1 MKKNLFIGAT
11 LLFALII
18 TGCPKSPDEP
28 VQPKKE
34 EVSVSDVKDSGAEN
48 SVKELTDEE
57 KTSEKIGGLFAGA
70 LVTQMSNEE
79 TQAAL
84 MQSIQPFL
92 KSILGDSEETE
103 NLNSRAVTVDKLENV
118 YPEFMKEVKTFLN
131 DISIGEGDSLPE
143 SGKLEKK
150 AAFDYS
156 ISPNGIS
163 YNDDVISIDISK
175 LNISTD
181 DIIHFVNVDAES
193 GIISEGIKG
202 EVKVD
207 AAAKGTIDFTKVEGL
222 EDFVIREGILQ
233 VALNGNAATDYVYDR
248 NEDEDVLGSGKLNAG
263 LTASSVITVIIPEGD
278 KKYGGKILS
287 KVSVNFDCD
296 KMENLNEPTLEKLGE
311 YLTINITSDLY
322 TDDGEKVCEL
332 LKITTLKELEDLLK
346 SLTGD
351 VPGEDDSSE
360 E

>member
-34 EVSVSDVKDSGAEN
+34 EVSVSDVNDSGAEN
-48 SVKELTDEE
+48 SVKELKTDE
-57 KTSEKIGGLFAGA
+57 IPNLFVSA
-70 LVTQMSNEE
+70 LTTQMSDEG

-92 KSILGDSEETE
+92 ESISGGSEETE

-118 YPEFMKEVKTFLN
+118 YPELMKEIENFGKDLEEKGKATF
-131 DISIGEGDSLPE
+131 
-143 SGKLEKK
+143 
-150 AAFDYS
+150 AYS
-156 ISPNGIS
+156 APKGIS
-163 YNDDVISIDISK
+163 YKDDVISIDISK
-175 LNISTD
+175 LNISTNEVTLTSTEYED
-181 DIIHFVNVDAES
+181 GGAKDEF
-193 GIISEGIKG
+193 KG
-202 EVKVD
+202 EAKVD

-233 VALNGNAATDYVYDR
+233 VALNGNAAIDSTYNRKEEEEVS
-248 NEDEDVLGSGKLNAG
+248 VSGNLNAG
-263 LTASSVITVIIPEGD
+263 LTASSVITVIIPD
-278 KKYGGKILS
+278 SDNKKYGGKILS
-287 KVSVNFDCD
+287 KASVNFDCD
-296 KMENLNEPTLEKLGE
+296 KIENLNEPTLEKLGE

-332 LKITTLKELEDLLK
+332 LKITTFEELEELLK
-346 SLTGD
+346 SLTED
-351 VPGEDDSSE
+351 VPSE

>member
-28 VQPKKE
+28 VQP
-34 EVSVSDVKDSGAEN
+34 VSFSDVKDSGAEN
-48 SVKELTDEE
+48 SVKELKTDE
-57 KTSEKIGGLFAGA
+57 IPNLFASA
-70 LVTQMSNEE
+70 LTTQMSNEE

-92 KSILGDSEETE
+92 ESILGGIEETE

-118 YPEFMKEVKTFLN
+118 YPELMEEIENFGN
-131 DISIGEGDSLPE
+131 N
-143 SGKLEKK
+143 LEKK
-150 AAFDYS
+150 GKATFDYS
-156 ISPNGIS
+156 ISPKGIS

-175 LNISTD
+175 LNISTNEVTLTSTEHED
-181 DIIHFVNVDAES
+181 GGAKKEL
-193 GIISEGIKG
+193 KG
-202 EVKVD
+202 EAKVD
-207 AAAKGTIDFTKVEGL
+207 AAAKGKIDFTKVEGL

-233 VALNGNAATDYVYDR
+233 VALNGNGTVNEVYDR
-248 NEDEDVLGSGKLNAG
+248 KEKEVVVSVSGNLNVG

-287 KVSVNFDCD
+287 KASVKFNCD
-296 KMENLNEPTLEKLGE
+296 KIENLNELTPEKPEELGK
-311 YLTINITSDLY
+311 YFTINITSDLY
-322 TDDGEKVCEL
+322 TDEGEKVCEL
-332 LKITTLKELEDLLK
+332 LEITTLEDLLN
-346 SLTGD
+346 LFPN

-360 E
+360 EYKL

>member
-48 SVKELTDEE
+48 SVKELTADE
-57 KTSEKIGGLFAGA
+57 KTGEEIGGLFAGA
-70 LVTQMSNEE
+70 LVTQMSDEE
-79 TQAAL
+79 TQVAL
-84 MQSIQPFL
+84 MQSIQPFID
-92 KSILGDSEETE
+92 SILGGSEETE

-118 YPEFMKEVKTFLN
+118 YPEFMKEVENFQKDL
-131 DISIGEGDSLPE
+131 
-143 SGKLEKK
+143 LEKGK
-150 AAFDYS
+150 ATFDYS
-156 ISPNGIS
+156 SPKGIS
-163 YNDDVISIDISK
+163 YDDDVISIDISK
-175 LNISTD
+175 LNISTNEVTLTSTEYED
-181 DIIHFVNVDAES
+181 GGAKE
-193 GIISEGIKG
+193 ELKG
-202 EVKVD
+202 EAKVD

-233 VALNGNAATDYVYDR
+233 VALNGNAAIDSTYNRKEEEEEVS
-248 NEDEDVLGSGKLNAG
+248 VSGNLNAG

-287 KVSVNFDCD
+287 KASVNFDCD
-296 KMENLNEPTLEKLGE
+296 KIENLNEPTLEELGK
-311 YLTINITSDLY
+311 YLKINITSDLY

-332 LKITTLKELEDLLK
+332 LKITTLEDL
-346 SLTGD
+346 
-351 VPGEDDSSE
+351 
-360 E
+360 

>member
-34 EVSVSDVKDSGAEN
+34 EVSVSDVKASGADN
-48 SVKELTDEE
+48 SVKELKDDGKTGEE
-57 KTSEKIGGLFAGA
+57 IGGLFISE
-70 LVTQMSNEE
+70 LMSTDPKTQEV
-79 TQAAL
+79 L
-84 MQSIQPFL
+84 MQSIQPFID
-92 KSILGDSEETE
+92 SILGGSEETE

-118 YPEFMKEVKTFLN
+118 YLEFMKEIENF
-131 DISIGEGDSLPE
+131 
-143 SGKLEKK
+143 GKDLEEKGK
-150 AAFDYS
+150 ATFDYS
-156 ISPNGIS
+156 SPKGIS

-181 DIIHFVNVDAES
+181 EVTLTNTEYEDGGAKDELN
-193 GIISEGIKG
+193 G

-207 AAAKGTIDFTKVEGL
+207 AAAKGKIDFTKVKGL
-222 EDFVIREGILQ
+222 EDFVIREGVLQ
-233 VALNGNAATDYVYDR
+233 VALNGNGTVNCVQER
-248 NEDEDVLGSGKLNAG
+248 KEEEEDVSVSGKLNAG

-287 KVSVNFDCD
+287 KASVNFDCD
-296 KMENLNEPTLEKLGE
+296 KIADIYGTVVFEELEK

-322 TDDGEKVCEL
+322 TDGGEKVCEL
-332 LKITTLKELEDLLK
+332 LKITTLEELLK
-346 SLTGD
+346 FFPT
-351 VPGEDDSSE
+351 EDAPSE

>member
-34 EVSVSDVKDSGAEN
+34 EVSVSDVKDSGAKN
-48 SVKELTDEE
+48 SVKKLTESGKTGEE
-57 KTSEKIGGLFAGA
+57 IGVLFASA
-70 LVTQMSNEE
+70 LMSTDEE

-84 MQSIQPFL
+84 MQSIQPFID
-92 KSILGDSEETE
+92 SILGDSEETE

-118 YPEFMKEVKTFLN
+118 YPEFMKEVKQFLDGIVIE
-131 DISIGEGDSLPE
+131 DIPG
-143 SGKLEKK
+143 SGKVEKK
-150 AAFDYS
+150 ATFDYS

-163 YNDDVISIDISK
+163 YTDEKGVISIDISK

-181 DIIHFVNVDAES
+181 EIIHFVNVDAES
-193 GIISEGIKG
+193 ETISEGIKG

-207 AAAKGTIDFTKVEGL
+207 AAAKGKIDFTNVEGL
-222 EDFVIREGILQ
+222 KDFVIREGILQ
-233 VALNGNAATDYVYDR
+233 VALNGNAATDDVYDR
-248 NEDEDVLGSGKLNAG
+248 NEDEDGLGSGKLNAG

-287 KVSVNFDCD
+287 KASVNFDCD
-296 KMENLNEPTLEKLGE
+296 KIESLNEPTPEELEK

-322 TDDGEKVCEL
+322 TDNGEKVCEL
-332 LKITTLKELEDLLK
+332 LKITTLEDLLK
-346 SLTGD
+346 LFPTE

>member
-48 SVKELTDEE
+48 SVKELKTDE
-57 KTSEKIGGLFAGA
+57 IPNLFVSA
-70 LVTQMSNEE
+70 LTTQMSDEE

-84 MQSIQPFL
+84 MESIQPFL
-92 KSILGDSEETE
+92 KSILGGSEETE

-118 YPEFMKEVKTFLN
+118 YPELMKEYKNFLAN
-131 DISIGEGDSLPE
+131 ISIGEGDSLPE

-150 AAFDYS
+150 ATFDYS
-156 ISPNGIS
+156 ISPKGIS
-163 YNDDVISIDISK
+163 YNDDVISIDVSK
-175 LNISTD
+175 LNISTNEVTYS
-181 DIIHFVNVDAES
+181 VNVDAE
-193 GIISEGIKG
+193 GEISEETKG

-222 EDFVIREGILQ
+222 KDFVIREGILQ
-233 VALNGNAATDYVYDR
+233 VAINGNAAIEEVYKR
-248 NEDEDVLGSGKLNAG
+248 KEEEVSVSGNLNAG

-287 KVSVNFDCD
+287 KASVNFDCNKIED
-296 KMENLNEPTLEKLGE
+296 LNEPTLEDLGK

-332 LKITTLKELEDLLK
+332 LRITTLEELAKNLFP
-346 SLTGD
+346 SD

>member
-34 EVSVSDVKDSGAEN
+34 EVSVSDVKASGAEN
-48 SVKELTDEE
+48 SVKELKTDE
-57 KTSEKIGGLFAGA
+57 IPNLFVSA
-70 LVTQMSNEE
+70 LTTQLSDEG

-84 MQSIQPFL
+84 MQSIQPFID
-92 KSILGDSEETE
+92 SILGGSEETE

-118 YPEFMKEVKTFLN
+118 YSELMKESENFNKDL
-131 DISIGEGDSLPE
+131 
-143 SGKLEKK
+143 LEKGK
-150 AAFDYS
+150 ATFDYS
-156 ISPNGIS
+156 ISPNGFS
-163 YNDDVISIDISK
+163 YTDEKDVISIDVSK
-175 LNISTD
+175 LNISTNEVTYS
-181 DIIHFVNVDAES
+181 VNVDAE
-193 GIISEGIKG
+193 GEISEQTNGKV
-202 EVKVD
+202 EVD
-207 AAAKGTIDFTKVEGL
+207 AAAKGKIDFTKVEGL
-222 EDFVIREGILQ
+222 KDFVIREGILQ
-233 VALNGNAATDYVYDR
+233 VALNGNAAIDSTYNR
-248 NEDEDVLGSGKLNAG
+248 KEEEDVSVSGNLNAG

-287 KVSVNFDCD
+287 KASVNFDCNKIED
-296 KMENLNEPTLEKLGE
+296 LNEPTLEDLGK

-322 TDDGEKVCEL
+322 TDGGEKVCKLLRITTLEEL
-332 LKITTLKELEDLLK
+332 LKLFP
-346 SLTGD
+346 SD

>member
-48 SVKELTDEE
+48 SVKELKTDE
-57 KTSEKIGGLFAGA
+57 IPNLFVSA
-70 LVTQMSNEE
+70 LTTQMSDEE

-84 MQSIQPFL
+84 MESIQPFL
-92 KSILGDSEETE
+92 KSILGGSEETE

-118 YPEFMKEVKTFLN
+118 YPELMKEYKNFLAN
-131 DISIGEGDSLPE
+131 ISIGEGDSLPE

-150 AAFDYS
+150 ATFDYS

-163 YNDDVISIDISK
+163 YTDEKDVISIDVSK
-175 LNISTD
+175 LNISTNEVTYS
-181 DIIHFVNVDAES
+181 VNVDAE
-193 GIISEGIKG
+193 GEISEQTNGKV
-202 EVKVD
+202 EVD

-222 EDFVIREGILQ
+222 KDFVIREGILQ
-233 VALNGNAATDYVYDR
+233 VALNGNAAIDSTYNRKEEEVS
-248 NEDEDVLGSGKLNAG
+248 VSGNLNAG

-287 KVSVNFDCD
+287 KASLNFDCNKIED
-296 KMENLNEPTLEKLGE
+296 LNEPTLEDLGK

-332 LKITTLKELEDLLK
+332 LKITTLEELLK
-346 SLTGD
+346 LFPSD